1 MHLLGMEANYGYLK
15 GFHQTRNFL
24 SKPRKTKIKQRRLPP
39 LNALRSFEAAGR
51 LESLTDAAAELN
63 VTPAAVGHQV
73 KALENY
79 FEQSLFE
86 RRYRSIALTE
96 KGRLLL
102 AGLTNGFDRL
112 SESVDAF
119 TALEERRAL
128 MITSCTSFASR
139 WLVPRLDEFHALHP
153 DIDVRLDATQ
163 RLVDLRRNEFDLGIR
178 FGPGRWEG
186 LEADYLMDEEFIPV
200 ASPDLLTRKPVKV
213 PADLA
218 GHTLL
223 HREDSPGPL
232 PLDWAMWLQAAEV
245 DNVDPERGI
254 RYSMESMAIQ
264 AALDGHG
271 IALVSNVLV
280 EADIE
285 AGRLVRL
292 FDLGL
297 HVGHDVAYY
306 LAYTSSRVR
315 HPRVAVFRDW
325 ILDEVSQSERLIPTV

>member
-1 MHLLGMEANYGYLK
+1 M
-15 GFHQTRNFL
+15 

-39 LNALRSFEAAGR
+39 LNALRAFEAAGR

-153 DIDVRLDATQ
+153 EIDVRLDATQ
-163 RLVDLRRNEFDLGIR
+163 RLVDLRRDEFDLGIR

-200 ASPDLLTRKPVKV
+200 ASPDLLKRMPVNV

-306 LAYTSSRVR
+306 LAYTPSRVR
-315 HPRVAVFRDW
+315 HPRVAVFRNW
-325 ILDEVSQSERLIPTV
+325 ILGEVSQSERLVTPV

>member
-1 MHLLGMEANYGYLK
+1 MYKHRK
-15 GFHQTRNFL
+15 
-24 SKPRKTKIKQRRLPP
+24 SKIIKRRLPP
-39 LNALRSFEAAGR
+39 LNALRAFEAAGR

-73 KALENY
+73 KALESY
-79 FEQSLFE
+79 FEQALFE
-86 RRYRSIALTE
+86 RRYRAIALTE

-102 AGLTNGFDRL
+102 AGLTDGFDRL
-112 SESVDAF
+112 SESVEAF
-119 TALEERRAL
+119 NVLEEQRAL
-128 MITSCTSFASR
+128 MITSCTSFAAR
-139 WLVPRLDEFHALHP
+139 WLVPRLDEFRAQHP

-163 RLVDLRRNEFDLGIR
+163 RLIDLRRETFDLGIR
-178 FGPGRWEG
+178 FGPGQWEG
-186 LEADYLMDEEFIPV
+186 LEADYLLDEEFIPV
-200 ASPDLLTRKPVKV
+200 ASPSLLERKPVNE

-218 GHTLL
+218 QHTLL

-245 DNVDPERGI
+245 DNVDPDRGI

-264 AALDGHG
+264 AAVEGHG

-297 HVGHDVAYY
+297 PAGRDVAYY
-306 LAYTSSRVR
+306 LAYAPSRLR
-315 HPRVAVFRDW
+315 HPRVAAFRTW
-325 ILDEVSQSERLIPTV
+325 ILNEVSQSARLA

>member
-1 MHLLGMEANYGYLK
+1 M
-15 GFHQTRNFL
+15 
-24 SKPRKTKIKQRRLPP
+24 SKLRKTIFKRRRLPP
-39 LNALRSFEAAGR
+39 LNALRAFEAAGR

-73 KALENY
+73 KALEGY
-79 FEQSLFE
+79 FDQTLFE
-86 RRYRSIALTE
+86 RRYRSIALTG

-102 AGLTNGFDRL
+102 AGLTDGFDRL
-112 SESVDAF
+112 SQSIDAF
-119 TALEERRAL
+119 NALEERRAL
-128 MITSCTSFASR
+128 TITSCTSFASR

-163 RLVDLRRNEFDLGIR
+163 RLVDLRRDEFDLGIR
-178 FGPGRWEG
+178 FGPGQWEG
-186 LEADYLMDEEFIPV
+186 LEADFLLDEEFIPV
-200 ASPDLLTRKPVKV
+200 ASPALLARKPVNE

-232 PLDWAMWLQAAEV
+232 PLDWEMWLQAAEV
-245 DNVDPERGI
+245 DNVDPGRGI
-254 RYSMESMAIQ
+254 TYSMESMAIQ

-280 EADIE
+280 EADID

-297 HVGHDVAYY
+297 QVGRDVAYY
-306 LAYTSSRVR
+306 LAYAPNRVR
-315 HPRVAVFRDW
+315 HPRVAAFREW
-325 ILDEVSQSERLIPTV
+325 ILNEVNQTERLVPTG

>member
-1 MHLLGMEANYGYLK
+1 M
-15 GFHQTRNFL
+15 
-24 SKPRKTKIKQRRLPP
+24 SKFRKTTIKSRRLPP

-73 KALENY
+73 KSLESH

-102 AGLTNGFDRL
+102 AGLTDGFDRL
-112 SESVDAF
+112 AESVDAF
-119 TALEERRAL
+119 NALEDQRAL

-139 WLVPRLDEFHALHP
+139 WLVPRLDEFHTLHP

-163 RLVDLRRNEFDLGIR
+163 RLVDLRRDDFDLGIR
-178 FGPGRWEG
+178 FGPGEWEG
-186 LEADYLMDEEFIPV
+186 LGADYLMGEEFIPV
-200 ASPDLLTRKPVKV
+200 ASPDLLARKPVNE

-223 HREDSPGPL
+223 HRDDAPGPA
-232 PLDWAMWLQAAEV
+232 LDWATWLQAAEV
-245 DNVDPERGI
+245 DGVDPDRGI
-254 RYSMESMAIQ
+254 GYSIESMTIQ
-264 AALDGHG
+264 AAVDGHG

-280 EADIE
+280 EADIK

-297 HVGHDVAYY
+297 HVSNDVAYY
-306 LAYTSSRVR
+306 LAYTPSRIR
-315 HPRVAVFRDW
+315 HPRVAAFRDW
-325 ILDEVSQSERLIPTV
+325 ILDEARQIQRLAN

>member
-1 MHLLGMEANYGYLK
+1 MN
-15 GFHQTRNFL
+15 
-24 SKPRKTKIKQRRLPP
+24 KPRKTKIKQRRLPP
-39 LNALRSFEAAGR
+39 LNALRAFEAAGR

-163 RLVDLRRNEFDLGIR
+163 RLVDLRRDEFDLGIR

-223 HREDSPGPL
+223 HRDDSPGPL

-325 ILDEVSQSERLIPTV
+325 ILGEVSRPERLVPPV